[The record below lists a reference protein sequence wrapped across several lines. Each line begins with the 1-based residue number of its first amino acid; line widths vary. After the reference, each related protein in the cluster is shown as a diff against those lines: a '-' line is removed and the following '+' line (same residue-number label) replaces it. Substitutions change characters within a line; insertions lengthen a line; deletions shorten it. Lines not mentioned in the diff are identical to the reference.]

1 MNKKLKE
8 FAKEHKKDMLI
19 GAGVCL
25 STFVVYSVGY
35 AVGYKDSTH
44 AISRGIDKLWK
55 VNPELKDL
63 MWDAFSK
70 INN

>member
-35 AVGYKDSTH
+35 KDSTR

-63 MWDAFSK
+63 MWDACSK
-70 INN
+70 INS

>member
-25 STFVVYSVGY
+25 STFVVYNVGY
-35 AVGYKDSTH
+35 AVGYKDSTR
-44 AISRGIDKLWK
+44 AISRGIDKLLK

-70 INN
+70 INS

>member
-8 FAKEHKKDMLI
+8 FAKDHKKDMLI

-35 AVGYKDSTH
+35 AVGCKDSTR

-70 INN
+70 INS

>member
-35 AVGYKDSTH
+35 AVGCKDSTR

>member
-25 STFVVYSVGY
+25 STFVVYNVGY
-35 AVGYKDSTH
+35 AVGYKDSTR
-44 AISRGIDKLWK
+44 AISRGLDKLWK

-70 INN
+70 INS

>member
-35 AVGYKDSTH
+35 AVGCKDSTR

-70 INN
+70 INS